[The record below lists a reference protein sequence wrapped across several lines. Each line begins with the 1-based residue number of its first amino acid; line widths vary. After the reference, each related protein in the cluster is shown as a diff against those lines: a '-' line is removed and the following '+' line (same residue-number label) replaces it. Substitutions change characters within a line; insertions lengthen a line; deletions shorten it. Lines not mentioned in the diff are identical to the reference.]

1 MQRIVIMMFI
11 WGKFGR
17 NDIVEH
23 NNNNKVGLLILLA
36 ILRNIFY
43 RTLRKKLLTWLNHST
58 KLFF

>member
-11 WGKFGR
+11 WGKFCR

-36 ILRNIFY
+36 ILR
-43 RTLRKKLLTWLNHST
+43 LLHSRRNKREMQLLNVSRYT
-58 KLFF
+58 SS